1 MVQLFLFLEVLVVQP
16 LLDLLLI
23 ELIELLLVPILGLD
37 DLALMHILRVGYV
50 ELRSGQL
57 VLSLVDGALG
67 EASVKEVAPVA
78 T

>member
-1 MVQLFLFLEVLVVQP
+1 MQS
-16 LLDLLLI
+16 LLYLLLI
-23 ELIELLLVPILGLD
+23 ELIKLLFVPVLGLD
-37 DLALMHILRVGYV
+37 NLALMHILGAGCI
-50 ELRSGQL
+50 LRPDQL

>member
-1 MVQLFLFLEVLVVQP
+1 MQSFLY
-16 LLDLLLI
+16 LLLI
-23 ELIELLLVPILGLD
+23 ELIELLLVSVLGLD
-37 DLALMHILRVGYV
+37 DLALMHILGAGCA
-50 ELRSGQL
+50 ELRPRQL